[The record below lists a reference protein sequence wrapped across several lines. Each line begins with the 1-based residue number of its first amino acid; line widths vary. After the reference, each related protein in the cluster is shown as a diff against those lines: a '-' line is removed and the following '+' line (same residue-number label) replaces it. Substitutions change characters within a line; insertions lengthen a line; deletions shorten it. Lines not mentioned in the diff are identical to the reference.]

1 MTGEADRTCL
11 ITGGAQGIG
20 RGIAEQ
26 LASDGANVVVNY
38 RSSEA
43 EAAEV
48 VETIEANGGRAMA
61 IQADVSDKAAVEE
74 MADRAREAFGPID
87 VLINNAG
94 VTRDTK
100 FTDMSKEE
108 WDTVIDVNLTGSF
121 NCTKVFYEDVR
132 DAEEG
137 RIVNISSIVGKQG
150 NLGQANYAAA
160 KAGLFGLTRTL
171 ALELAP
177 SGSTANCVA
186 PGFTRTAMLET
197 VPQPVLEKIVNKIPL
212 NRFATVDDIAS
223 MVSYLASE
231 DSSYITGEVID
242 VNGGMDL

>member
-1 MTGEADRTCL
+1 MHDDNRTCL
-11 ITGGAQGIG
+11 ITGGARGIG

-26 LASDGANVVVNY
+26 LASDGLNVVVNY
-38 RSSEA
+38 RSSEG
-43 EAAEV
+43 AATELV
-48 VETIEANGGRAMA
+48 DAIEADGGTAAA
-61 IQADVSDKAAVEE
+61 IQADVADEAAVER
-74 MADRAREAFGPID
+74 MADRTREEFGPID
-87 VLINNAG
+87 VLVNNAG

-100 FTDMSKEE
+100 FTNMSKEE
-108 WDTVIDVNLTGSF
+108 WEKVIDVNLTGSF
-121 NCTKVFYEDVR
+121 ICTKAFYEDIWE
-132 DAEEG
+132 AEEG
-137 RIVNISSIVGKQG
+137 RIINISSIVGKQG
-150 NLGQANYAAA
+150 NFGQANYAAA

-186 PGFTRTAMLET
+186 PGFTQTSMLEA
-197 VPQPVLEKIVNKIPL
+197 VPGSVQDKIVSKIPL

-223 MVSYLASE
+223 MVAYLACE